1 MIDVAYSRV
10 LTTIDIRLSIYR
22 WFYDGLRRKIYNFA
36 NDTVF
41 LCLTFYLPTEC
52 ARERCALEVNKTRE
66 QHNLVF
72 GVT

>member
-41 LCLTFYLPTEC
+41 FMFNFLF
-52 ARERCALEVNKTRE
+52 ADWMRKGEVRAWGKQDPWTA
-66 QHNLVF
+66 
-72 GVT
+72 